1 MEGWIQLSRKLLDWE
16 YFNDDL
22 MLRGWLYLLLKA
34 NHEDKVWRGLLIK
47 RGQYVTSLSKM
58 AKNLDVSI
66 QQTRRILNT
75 LKSTHEIA
83 SVSTNKFTLISICK
97 YEYYQGGNKKAQ
109 QAIQQIDEQALQH
122 EHQQAL
128 QQQLNN
134 IIKDKGKNL
143 PSNDGM
149 SDEGSSDQQKPNEVV
164 DFVALKGFF
173 NKTMESSN
181 AVIPKIASIS
191 DKRKGSVN
199 ARVREHGKRAVFE
212 VITKASSSDFL
223 NGKNNKG
230 WIANFDW
237 LFLPTNFQ
245 KVLEGNYD
253 NHETSTINNG
263 HSNNGTDRN
272 TKLLQDG
279 ARAIAALAAEGGKPV
294 EPTW

>member
-1 MEGWIQLSRKLLDWE
+1 M
-16 YFNDDL
+16 
-22 MLRGWLYLLLKA
+22 
-34 NHEDKVWRGLLIK
+34 
-47 RGQYVTSLSKM
+47 
-58 AKNLDVSI
+58 
-66 QQTRRILNT
+66 RI
-75 LKSTHEIA
+75 
-83 SVSTNKFTLISICK
+83 C
-97 YEYYQGGNKKAQ
+97 
-109 QAIQQIDEQALQH
+109 
-122 EHQQAL
+122 
-128 QQQLNN
+128 